1 MRCPS
6 PALPNKR
13 GCLQLGK
20 LQFSTNTTLPTT
32 HIPVLHIYKAA
43 LLQQQADRAHVA
55 ADSRQMQ
62 RGTPLSIEYICV
74 MLRVLQQVIG
84 NSNGDAECS
93 VSSQAGGWSTLG
105 MVADLFADV

>member
-1 MRCPS
+1 MCCHNPS
-6 PALPNKR
+6 QQTWMPAKTLHS
-13 GCLQLGK
+13 
-20 LQFSTNTTLPTT
+20 STNTPHPTT
-32 HIPVLHIYKAA
+32 HIPVLHVYKAA

-105 MVADLFADV
+105 MVADLFSDV